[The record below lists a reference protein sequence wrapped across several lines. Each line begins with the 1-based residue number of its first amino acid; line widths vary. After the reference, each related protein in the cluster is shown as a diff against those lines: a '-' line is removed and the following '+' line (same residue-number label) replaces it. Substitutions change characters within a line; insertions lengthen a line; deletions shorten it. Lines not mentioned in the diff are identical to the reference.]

1 MGIWPGSVSYAVGSV
16 RASAGIW
23 AGLAVSPNSLAVE
36 GNHARQARLFW
47 RVTGDDNAHAIQ
59 AHHCNR
65 ASPKWRHLAANSA
78 GLKRGKASL

>member
-47 RVTGDDNAHAIQ
+47 RVAGDGNTRPVRIYQ
-59 AHHCNR
+59 RNR
-65 ASPKWRHLAANSA
+65 ASSKRRHLAAMT
-78 GLKRGKASL
+78 ASF